1 MVRARIYSPAGIILS
16 WRRAGMLARVLPLVG
31 ESVWHAHSYGF
42 RFVSSEAERA
52 GRVRDRG
59 QMRLNFVDDKSGP

>member
-1 MVRARIYSPAGIILS
+1 
-16 WRRAGMLARVLPLVG
+16 MLARVLLLVG

>member
-1 MVRARIYSPAGIILS
+1 MVRARIYSPASVTLYLEENGH
-16 WRRAGMLARVLPLVG
+16 ACARVALVG
-31 ESVWHAHSYGF
+31 ESVLHEHSCRF